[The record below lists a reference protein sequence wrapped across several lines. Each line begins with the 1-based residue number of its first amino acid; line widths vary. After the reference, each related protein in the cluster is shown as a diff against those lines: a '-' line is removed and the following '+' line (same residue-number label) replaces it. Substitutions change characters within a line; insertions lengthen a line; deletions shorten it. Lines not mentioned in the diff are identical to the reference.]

1 MPTNPLHPLLRS
13 ALLAASRSA
22 AVRRAVETFPPT
34 RRVAGRFVAGA
45 DTQDALRAVKE
56 LANDGLLV
64 TVDHLGEDIT
74 DASQAEATVAA
85 YLELVSALDDAGM
98 ATGMEVSV
106 KLSALGQSLP
116 GDGEAAALGR
126 ARRIVTAATRA
137 GMLVTLDM
145 EDHTTTDST
154 LRVLAALRAEVPSVG
169 CVLQAALL
177 RTEDDARRL
186 AVPGSRVRL
195 TKGAY
200 REPAAVAHQ
209 EAAAIDAA
217 YRRAL
222 EILMRG
228 DGYVMVAS
236 HDPAMVAA
244 AERLVQDTR
253 RTADSYELQ
262 MLYGV
267 RPVEQLRLARAGHRM
282 RVYVPY
288 GDQWYGYFMRRL
300 AERPANLA
308 LFLRSLRSRH

>member
-1 MPTNPLHPLLRS
+1 MVRNAIHHTLRT

-22 AVRRAVETFPPT
+22 AVRRAVETLPPT
-34 RRVAGRFVAGA
+34 RKVAERFVAGA
-45 DTQDALRAVKE
+45 GTQDALRAVKE
-56 LANDGLLV
+56 LANDGLLA

-74 DASQAEATVAA
+74 DPAQAEATVAA
-85 YLELVSALDDAGM
+85 YLRLVEGLRDSGM
-98 ATGMEVSV
+98 AAGREVSV
-106 KLSALGQSLP
+106 KLSALGQSLE
-116 GDGEAAALGR
+116 GEEAALAR
-126 ARRIVTAATRA
+126 ARRIVAAATEA
-137 GMLVTLDM
+137 GVLVTLDM

-154 LRVLAALRAEVPSVG
+154 LRILAALRAEVPSVG
-169 CVLQAALL
+169 CVLQAALF

-186 AVPGSRVRL
+186 AVAGSRVRL

-209 EAAAIDAA
+209 DAAAIDAA
-217 YRRAL
+217 YLRAL
-222 EILMRG
+222 EILIRG

-236 HDPAMVAA
+236 HDPAMLDAA
-244 AERLVQDTR
+244 LRLVRSTGR
-253 RTADSYELQ
+253 GPESYELQ

-267 RPVEQLRLARAGHRM
+267 RPLEQLRLAREGHRM